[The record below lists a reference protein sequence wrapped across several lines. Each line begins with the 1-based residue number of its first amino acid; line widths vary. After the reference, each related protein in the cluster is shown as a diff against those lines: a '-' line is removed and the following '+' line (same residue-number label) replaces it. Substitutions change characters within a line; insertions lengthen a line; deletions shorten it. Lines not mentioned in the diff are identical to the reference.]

1 MLSSLCPVLAM
12 IPAVSQ
18 FCVTPV
24 TFQTLVVL
32 Q

>member
-12 IPAVSQ
+12 IPAVSR

-24 TFQTLVVL
+24 TFLDLVVP

>member
-12 IPAVSQ
+12 IPAVSR

-24 TFQTLVVL
+24 SFRTLVRP
-32 Q
+32 